1 MIFITLKNLISI
13 FSNDTKIRIE
23 NYNDTLFEGPISK
36 SKEIDKSNLEVVWCE
51 IKDNILIIQIEQ

>member
-1 MIFITLKNLISI
+1 MTLKNLISI

-36 SKEIDKSNLEVVWCE
+36 SKEIDKFNLEVV
-51 IKDNILIIQIEQ
+51 

>member
-1 MIFITLKNLISI
+1 MTLKNLISI

-51 IKDNILIIQIEQ
+51 IKDDILIIQIEQ

>member
-1 MIFITLKNLISI
+1 MTLKNLISI

-36 SKEIDKSNLEVVWCE
+36 SKEIDKSNLEVV
-51 IKDNILIIQIEQ
+51 

>member
-1 MIFITLKNLISI
+1 MTLKNLISV

-23 NYNDTLFEGPISK
+23 NYNDTLFEGSISE
-36 SKEIDKSNLEVVWCE
+36 SREIDKSNLDVVWCE